1 MDKDFCPYIPIE
13 IDSSQQY
20 RIFSLSG
27 EVIETNKKSNVA
39 NAFCISIYC
48 ALEIIRH
55 LICKGSLPNT
65 KRNKK
70 KCGLYTNGWLSW
82 KPEMFQGFWRL
93 EPLLSWTP
101 GFWRYIPQSE
111 RKQRLFL
118 SYRFLKKWICNTI
131 FPHAV
136 PSWASLCI

>member
-70 KCGLYTNGWLSW
+70 KCGLYTNGCY
-82 KPEMFQGFWRL
+82 
-93 EPLLSWTP
+93 P
-101 GFWRYIPQSE
+101 GS
-111 RKQRLFL
+111 QRCFKVFGDWNL
-118 SYRFLKKWICNTI
+118 C
-131 FPHAV
+131 
-136 PSWASLCI
+136 SLGHLVFEDISLRVKENKGCFYPIDF